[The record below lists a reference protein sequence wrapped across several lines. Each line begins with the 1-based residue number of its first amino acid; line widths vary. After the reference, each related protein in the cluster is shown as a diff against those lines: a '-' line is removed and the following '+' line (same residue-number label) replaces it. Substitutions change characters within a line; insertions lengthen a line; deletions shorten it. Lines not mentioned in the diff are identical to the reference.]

1 MVSGLLGFMAI
12 TGYAGMLNIKGIV
25 PLLLPPEELYANH
38 PAIFR
43 LVVHNRKRSLPSFL
57 INATS
62 SNAGTLLPFLAAGS
76 TGETGLEL
84 VFTARGRHPVGRIRI
99 SSPFPVNFFTRYWEF
114 TLHDTVLVFP
124 EPLPLTGLS
133 AADGAEST
141 GETVRTVRGQDGELD
156 GIRSYSGTEPLRSI
170 HWRLSARD
178 HELLVKEFGTQA
190 STPLLI
196 RLDELPGTGIETR
209 LSQAAWLIR
218 RYGGERPVGLAL
230 PDRTLAPAVGRRHC
244 LHLLAELGLYDHQ

>member
-1 MVSGLLGFMAI
+1 MAA

-38 PAIFR
+38 PAVFR

-57 INATS
+57 ISATS
-62 SNAGTLLPFLAAGS
+62 PNGGTVLPFLAAGS

-84 VFTARGRHPVGRIRI
+84 VFTARGRHQVGRIRI

-124 EPLPLTGLS
+124 EPLPLTGFS

-141 GETVRTVRGQDGELD
+141 GETVRTIRGLDGELE
-156 GIRSYSGTEPLRSI
+156 GIRTYSGTEPLRLI

-190 STPLLI
+190 ASPLMI
-196 RLDELPGTGIETR
+196 MLDKLPGTDLETR
-209 LSQAAWLIR
+209 LSQATWLIR
-218 RYGGERPVGLAL
+218 RYGNERPTGLAL
-230 PDRTLAPAVGRRHC
+230 PDRTLAPAIGRRHC
-244 LHLLAELGLYDHQ
+244 LQLLTELALYDHQ